1 MILGEW
7 DARQNPD
14 CINGLCADPIVTIK
28 IETMFTS
35 YFNTKRKLHDILLII
50 LERAVIFSGNDPM
63 ELTEEMEKSI
73 GLCLFMAAL
82 PIYLFFQNIF
92 YQFAC
97 PRDRRILVKWLK
109 LVCFICDCFFTIS
122 WSSFQQFF
130 VRLAGWGLTENNR
143 VSKILK
149 YTKV

>member
-73 GLCLFMAAL
+73 GLCLFMQHCQY
-82 PIYLFFQNIF
+82 IYSFRIYFTNLLAHGIAEFWWNGWSWYVLYVIVFS
-92 YQFAC
+92 QF
-97 PRDRRILVKWLK
+97 LGHH
-109 LVCFICDCFFTIS
+109 F
-122 WSSFQQFF
+122 
-130 VRLAGWGLTENNR
+130 NNFLC
-143 VSKILK
+143 V
-149 YTKV
+149 